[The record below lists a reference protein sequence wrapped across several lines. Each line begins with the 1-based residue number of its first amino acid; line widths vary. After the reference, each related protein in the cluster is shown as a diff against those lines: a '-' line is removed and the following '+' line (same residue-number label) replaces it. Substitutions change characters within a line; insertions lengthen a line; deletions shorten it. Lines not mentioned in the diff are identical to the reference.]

1 VETVPR
7 PPSAPRTGAAAPRG
21 RAGQAAPAAQ
31 VPGPSIGSFTSNKP
45 EAPPGDSGELPE
57 PPSRTSSEMIMEAV
71 EVNPLELDLQE
82 MVGSGTT
89 AEVFK
94 GTLNGETVAIK
105 QFIQCRHRAIKEQ
118 VALCREVLILTKI
131 THPNLVRLFGITVS
145 TTPNRIITEFCDGG
159 TCFELLHNERTVSLV
174 WGQQYKMICD
184 IACAMNYLHGC
195 EPMIVHRDLKSLNLL
210 LAKRVRSATDSPVV
224 KVSDFGLSRVKDED
238 KEWGKMTNKAGTPHW
253 MAPEVYCG
261 TTYDEKVD
269 IYSYAMVLFEIICR
283 SVPFEQF
290 EAAQIGPMVTTGG
303 RPDLTLVPGDCP
315 KALRELMT
323 VCWSASAKQRP
334 NFKTI
339 LEILRR
345 VDLPVTSADPRRR
358 GLAKL
363 SHEYKSISL

>member
-1 VETVPR
+1 METVPR
-7 PPSAPRTGAAAPRG
+7 PPSAPRNGAAAPRG
-21 RAGQAAPAAQ
+21 KNVRAAQ
-31 VPGPSIGSFTSNKP
+31 APGPDIRSFNSNKP
-45 EAPPGDSGELPE
+45 EAPPDDSGDLPL
-57 PPSRTSSEMIMEAV
+57 PPSRSSSEVIMEAV
-71 EVNPLELDLQE
+71 EVNPLELHIDE
-82 MVGSGTT
+82 MVGSGMT

-105 QFIQCRHRAIKEQ
+105 QFLQCRHRAIKEQ
-118 VALCREVLILTKI
+118 VALAREVLILTKI

-159 TCFELLHNERTVSLV
+159 TCFELLHNEREISLV

-184 IACAMNYLHGC
+184 IACAMNYLHGRD
-195 EPMIVHRDLKSLNLL
+195 PMIVHRDLKSLNLL
-210 LAKRVRSATDSPVV
+210 LAKRVRSVTDSPVV

-238 KEWGKMTNKAGTPHW
+238 KDWGKMTNKAGTPHW

-269 IYSYAMVLFEIICR
+269 IYSYAMCLFEVICR
-283 SVPFEQF
+283 AVPFEEF

-303 RPDLTLVPGDCP
+303 RPDLTLVPDDCP

-323 VCWSASAKQRP
+323 VCWSASPIQRP

-345 VDLPVTSADPRRR
+345 VELPAAKADPRCKRG
-358 GLAKL
+358 GLAKT